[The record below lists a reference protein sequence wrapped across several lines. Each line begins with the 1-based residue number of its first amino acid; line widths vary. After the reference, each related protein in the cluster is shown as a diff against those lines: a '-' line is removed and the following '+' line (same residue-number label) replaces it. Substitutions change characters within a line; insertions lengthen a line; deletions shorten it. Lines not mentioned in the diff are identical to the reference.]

1 MTALFWILTP
11 EDQAKLM
18 EYNYKVHGIKLTIP
32 PDPFKPVSLDSKL
45 ETLEEIDREMRRA
58 PSRSRR

>member
-18 EYNYKVHGIKLTIP
+18 EWQFNTYGYHLTIP
-32 PDPFKPVSLDSKL
+32 PDPFKPVSLNNKL
-45 ETLEEIDREMRRA
+45 ESLEEIDRELRKP
-58 PSRSRR
+58 PSRSRG